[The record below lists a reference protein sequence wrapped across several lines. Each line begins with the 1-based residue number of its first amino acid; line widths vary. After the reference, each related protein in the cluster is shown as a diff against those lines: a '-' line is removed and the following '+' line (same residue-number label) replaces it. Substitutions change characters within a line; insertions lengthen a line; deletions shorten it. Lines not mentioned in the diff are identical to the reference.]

1 MSTAAP
7 PNLTAEEF
15 ARLPEPADGS
25 KQELVRGEVV
35 TMPPPGIRHGIV
47 QTNVVCLIQPFARSR
62 KLGRVTVESGVIT
75 EEDPDTV
82 RGPDVA
88 FWGIQ
93 ALPAGPVPVG
103 YADVPADLV
112 VEVLSP
118 SDSRRAVVRK
128 VNEYLASGSRMVW
141 VVDPDDRNVAV
152 YREAGEGRILW
163 EDATISGE
171 DVLPGFACKVAE
183 FFVEE

>member
-7 PNLTAEEF
+7 PKLTADEF
-15 ARLPEPADGS
+15 FRLPEPADGS

-35 TMPPPGIRHGIV
+35 TMPPPGFRHGEV
-47 QTNVVCLIQPFARSR
+47 QLAVASLLRAFARQN

-88 FWGIQ
+88 FWGNE
-93 ALPAGPVPVG
+93 ALPPGQSPVG
-103 YADVPADLV
+103 YADAPADMV

-118 SDSRRAVVRK
+118 SDSRRRVALK
-128 VNEYLASGSRMVW
+128 VAEYLASGSRLVW
-141 VVDPDDRNVAV
+141 VVDPEDRNVTV
-152 YREAGEGRILW
+152 YREAAEGRILW
-163 EDATISGE
+163 EDATITGE
-171 DVLPGFACKVAE
+171 DVLPGFACRVAE
-183 FFVEE
+183 FFAE

>member
-7 PNLTAEEF
+7 PKLTADEF
-15 ARLPEPADGS
+15 FRLPEPADGS

-35 TMPPPGIRHGIV
+35 TMPPPGVRHGLV
-47 QTNVVCLIQPFARSR
+47 QTNVACLIQPYVRAN

-88 FWGIQ
+88 YWGVE
-93 ALPAGPVPVG
+93 ALPPGPAPIG
-103 YADVPADLV
+103 YSDVPADLV

-118 SDSRRAVVRK
+118 SDSRRRVALK
-128 VNEYLASGSRMVW
+128 VAEYLASGSRLVW
-141 VVDPDDRNVAV
+141 VVDPEDRNVTV
-152 YREAGEGRILW
+152 YRQAAEGRILW
-163 EDATISGE
+163 EDATITGE
-171 DVLPGFACKVAE
+171 DVLPGFACRVAE
-183 FFVEE
+183 FFVE

>member
-7 PNLTAEEF
+7 PKLTAAEF

-47 QTNVVCLIQPFARSR
+47 QTNVACLIQPYARAH
-62 KLGRVTVESGVIT
+62 KLGRVTVESGVVT

-88 FWGIQ
+88 FWGVN
-93 ALPAGPVPVG
+93 ALPAGAVPVG
-103 YADVPADLV
+103 YSDAPADLV

-118 SDSRRAVVRK
+118 SDSRRRVAAK
-128 VNEYLASGSRMVW
+128 VNEYLASGSRLVW
-141 VVDPDDRNVAV
+141 VVDPEDRNVTV
-152 YREAGEGRILW
+152 YRQAGEGRILW
-163 EDATISGE
+163 ENATITGE
-171 DVLPGFACKVAE
+171 DVLPGFECRVAE
-183 FFVEE
+183 FFVE

>member
-7 PNLTAEEF
+7 PKLTAAEF

-47 QTNVVCLIQPFARSR
+47 QTNVACLIQPYARAH
-62 KLGRVTVESGVIT
+62 KLGRVTVESGVVT

-88 FWGIQ
+88 FW
-93 ALPAGPVPVG
+93 ALMRYRPVR
-103 YADVPADLV
+103 
-112 VEVLSP
+112 
-118 SDSRRAVVRK
+118 SRSATPTPRPT
-128 VNEYLASGSRMVW
+128 LWSRSF
-141 VVDPDDRNVAV
+141 R
-152 YREAGEGRILW
+152 R
-163 EDATISGE
+163 
-171 DVLPGFACKVAE
+171 
-183 FFVEE
+183 